1 MSNSEIYGKRNAG
14 MKQEISDLK
23 NNFMKSLDSLKLDIN
38 DKFNN
43 INDKLAGLEIIFL
56 ELSDKMSDGIL
67 LTIGHDR
74 SLYLLFLLHQKVFL
88 VALQKL

>member
-1 MSNSEIYGKRNAG
+1 MSNSEIYDKRNAG

-67 LTIGHDR
+67 LTIGYDR

>member
-1 MSNSEIYGKRNAG
+1 

-23 NNFMKSLDSLKLDIN
+23 NSFMKSLDSLKLDIN

-43 INDKLAGLEIIFL
+43 INDKLGGLEIIFL
-56 ELSDKMSDGIL
+56 ELLDKMSDGIL
-67 LTIGHDR
+67 LTIGDDR
-74 SLYLLFLLHQKVFL
+74 SLYLLFLLHQKVFV

>member
-1 MSNSEIYGKRNAG
+1 MNAR

-23 NNFMKSLDSLKLDIN
+23 NSFMKSLDSLKLDIN

-43 INDKLAGLEIIFL
+43 INDKLGGLEIIFL
-56 ELSDKMSDGIL
+56 ELLDKMSDGIL

-74 SLYLLFLLHQKVFL
+74 SLYLLFLLHQKVFV